1 METVYWSHFA
11 EKRGGSLQNSPPPPN
26 LTHEM
31 ARGILKVFGVQ
42 GFLSYVPSG
51 CRRVDV
57 VGGVV
62 HGQAFFP
69 GACCW
74 CHNAFCISTCCAIS
88 TTHAKANMVDYWDGG
103 AIEIS

>member
-1 METVYWSHFA
+1 M
-11 EKRGGSLQNSPPPPN
+11 
-26 LTHEM
+26 
-31 ARGILKVFGVQ
+31 
-42 GFLSYVPSG
+42 
-51 CRRVDV
+51 DV